1 MGSSTSCFRK
11 TKNYHFDDIGNG
23 SLRKPKDV
31 KHGMNSS
38 SNNNK
43 HQPPFCITT
52 SASYPGHSAGIN
64 RAFELP
70 LYDKSPFQIKR
81 QISSS
86 TSESIIHSPQT
97 PQSPLT
103 DEEVST
109 FFSDSLRDL
118 PEVIPKAFVQNG
130 RPSYNQSV
138 SCHL

>member
-23 SLRKPKDV
+23 SLRKSKDV
-31 KHGMNSS
+31 KDGMNSS

-43 HQPPFCITT
+43 HQPFSISS

-64 RAFELP
+64 KAFELP
-70 LYDKSPFQIKR
+70 LYEKSPFQIKR

-86 TSESIIHSPQT
+86 TSESVIHSPKSPQT
-97 PQSPLT
+97 PLT
-103 DEEVST
+103 DEEVTT
-109 FFSDSLRDL
+109 FFSESLRDL
-118 PEVIPKAFVQNG
+118 PQVFPKAFVQNG
-130 RPSYNQSV
+130 RPSYNQSM